1 MGANDAAGSAS
12 RRYQILLVSLLCL
25 NFGILFFDRNALNFL
40 MPFIQPELGLSYT
53 EVGLLGSALSLTW
66 ALAAIFVGLLSDRTG
81 KRKILILV
89 STLIFSVCS
98 VVSGLATGFLMLL
111 GARLLMGLSEGGVMP
126 ISHAMVAHE
135 VEPKHRGLAMGV
147 TQNLGSSILGSAVAP
162 LVLVPIAIAYGWRDA
177 FFIAAIPGLISALLI
192 WLFVIERKLPPR
204 PIPAPGSKPPLLEVA
219 SERNVIVCALLAI
232 LLVAYLVV
240 TWAFLPLVLVQLRGY
255 SESDAAWLMAV
266 LGIASAVCG
275 FLVPALSDRLGRRP
289 VMVGFTLSGVILP
302 LGALLFDGAFVAMAA
317 IFFAGWAFNGIFPM
331 FMATVPAE
339 SVDPARAAT
348 AMGIVMG
355 VGEVLGGVLAPT
367 IAGSLSDA
375 YGLQA
380 VCWLLVSLAL
390 GGTLAALALR
400 ETAPRAIARRSA
412 PAPA

>member
-66 ALAAIFVGLLSDRTG
+66 ALAAIFVGWLSDKTG

-135 VEPKHRGLAMGV
+135 VEPKHRGMAMGV
-147 TQNLGSSILGSAVAP
+147 TQNLGSSILGSSVAP
-162 LVLVPIAIAYGWRDA
+162 LVLVPIALAYGWRNA

-204 PIPAPGSKPPLLEVA
+204 PVSAPGSKPPLLEVA

-240 TWAFLPLVLVQLRGY
+240 TWAFMPLVLVQLRGY

-302 LGALLFDGAFVAMAA
+302 LGALLFDGAFVAMAV

-380 VCWLLVSLAL
+380 VCWLLVALAL
-390 GGTLAALALR
+390 GGTLVALALR
-400 ETAPRAIARRSA
+400 ETAPGVLARRSA
-412 PAPA
+412 LSPA